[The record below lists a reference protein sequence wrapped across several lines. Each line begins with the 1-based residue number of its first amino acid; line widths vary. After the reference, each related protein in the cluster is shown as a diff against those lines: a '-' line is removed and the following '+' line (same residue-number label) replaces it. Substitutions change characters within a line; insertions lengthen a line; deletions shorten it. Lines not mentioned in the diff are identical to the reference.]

1 MVSSLILL
9 SCMFMLGI
17 LLLQFD
23 YSIILSW
30 IDDQLFG
37 QAATG
42 ILYDVDANVVRIDR
56 TTASW
61 SMMWLVL
68 MFFGAVLV
76 FQFGM
81 MVFYQIRGLQM
92 LLHTVGRDENDHLT
106 REAIKSVKALR
117 TSNDGPCRKT
127 LRNLTR
133 TRNPRKRLQ
142 QNK

>member
-9 SCMFMLGI
+9 SCMFMLGV

-23 YSIILSW
+23 YSFIWSW

-76 FQFGM
+76 FQFGIM
-81 MVFYQIRGLQM
+81 MFYQMRGLQM
-92 LLHTVGRDENDHLT
+92 LLHAGGREENDHQT
-106 REAIKSVKALR
+106 RKAIKIVKELQ
-117 TSNDGPCRKT
+117 TSNDGPRRKIPSK
-127 LRNLTR
+127 
-133 TRNPRKRLQ
+133 NPRKRLQ